1 MTSQI
6 QSTCLVVW
14 IISGAEISTTAS
26 FWLRPV
32 QSPFCHPSDASKM
45 TGRSCN
51 TVVRAALLAVWLAV
65 FLACWARPT
74 DARLAGECAMQC
86 NDLRL
91 EVLTLEIC
99 R

>member
-1 MTSQI
+1 MT
-6 QSTCLVVW
+6 
-14 IISGAEISTTAS
+14 E
-26 FWLRPV
+26 
-32 QSPFCHPSDASKM
+32 
-45 TGRSCN
+45 RSCN
-51 TVVRAALLAVWLAV
+51 TVVRAALLTVWLAV
-65 FLACWARPT
+65 FLTCCARPT